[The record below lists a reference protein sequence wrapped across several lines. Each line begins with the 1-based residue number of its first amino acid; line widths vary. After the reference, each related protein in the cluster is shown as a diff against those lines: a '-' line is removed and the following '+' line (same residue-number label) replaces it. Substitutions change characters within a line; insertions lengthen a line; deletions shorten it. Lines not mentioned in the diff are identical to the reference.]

1 MEAIVLTLTPQPTTT
16 TVSQNDASTGENSS
30 PFAPLLN
37 QAISERSSGNL
48 GSGDATEVSNTAE
61 DITHTQ
67 TTPQQAIILT
77 SLFDNSGQQQTMG
90 IFDAGQ
96 DSLQNATVTDALL
109 DIGQQDGNI
118 PADMTHIL
126 GGIGQQSSNTV
137 TFSQLAVT
145 LTGETAQSSNTSP
158 SMPIVSEQSE
168 ALLAELSAGQV
179 LQTSTTLPKQDLPL
193 LLAQIQE
200 IINKNETKGIV
211 VSQQPQADITL
222 DELANLTQ
230 QPTAVSA
237 NAVSAATFGT
247 LAGTGTI
254 TSKALAL
261 PDMTAEPSSGKN
273 PTLRQEI
280 QQQYL
285 DGKINLDQDQS
296 KNDGGSQP
304 SKQDTANGNQSAQGM
319 NSLSSA
325 QVDQTAEAVLFALP
339 SQESG
344 ASQQTAQQAKMYSLP
359 TGTMVAEQEVLNQ
372 VLQRFHLTNRDQST
386 RINLKLHPAELGEL
400 KINLTIKEG
409 TIKASVVA
417 QSQHV
422 QEILEKNMT
431 KLRSVLEQQGFVVE
445 EIIVTAKSENVANFD
460 LFGDQLPNRQDFNFS
475 DNRPTSAGA
484 FEAALDSSI
493 IQANSPEPGVN
504 IRA

>member
-1 MEAIVLTLTPQPTTT
+1 MEAIVLALTPQPTTT
-16 TVSQNDASTGENSS
+16 TVSQNDASTGENTS

-37 QAISERSSGNL
+37 QAIAEKSSGSQGN
-48 GSGDATEVSNTAE
+48 SDATEVINSSE
-61 DITHTQ
+61 DIIDPHTI
-67 TTPQQAIILT
+67 PQQAILLA
-77 SLFDNSGQQQTMG
+77 SLFDNSGQQQTEG

-96 DSLQNATVTDALL
+96 DSLQNFSVIDALL
-109 DIGQQDGNI
+109 DINPQESNI
-118 PADMTHIL
+118 TTDVPQIL
-126 GGIGQQSSNTV
+126 GSSELQATNTLI
-137 TFSQLAVT
+137 FSQLADT
-145 LTGETAQSSNTSP
+145 LTGETVQASNNASP
-158 SMPIVSEQSE
+158 SIPSISEQPE
-168 ALLAELSAGQV
+168 AHLA
-179 LQTSTTLPKQDLPL
+179 TTTLPKQDLPL
-193 LLAQIQE
+193 LLAQLQD

-237 NAVSAATFGT
+237 SAVSAAISGT
-247 LAGTGTI
+247 PAGTGTL
-254 TSKALAL
+254 TSKDLSL

-280 QQQYL
+280 QQQYM
-285 DGKINLDQDQS
+285 DGKINLDQDQA
-296 KNDGGSQP
+296 KNDGGSQS
-304 SKQDTANGNQSAQGM
+304 SKQDTASGNQSAQGM

-325 QVDQTAEAVLFALP
+325 QGDQTSESVLFALP

-344 ASQQTAQQAKMYSLP
+344 STQQISQQGKVYTLP

-372 VLQRFHLTNRDQST
+372 VLQRFHMTNRDQST

-445 EIIVTAKSENVANFD
+445 DIIVTAKSENVANFD
-460 LFGDQLPNRQDFNFS
+460 LFGDQLPNRQDFNFA

>member
-16 TVSQNDASTGENSS
+16 TVSQNDASTGENTS

-37 QAISERSSGNL
+37 QAISEKSSGNL
-48 GSGDATEVSNTAE
+48 GRSETTEAADTSDNTIIDQAV
-61 DITHTQ
+61 
-67 TTPQQAIILT
+67 PLQAIILT
-77 SLFDNSGQQQTMG
+77 SLFDNS
-90 IFDAGQ
+90 
-96 DSLQNATVTDALL
+96 SLEQMESISDDGLVSPQNFSVIDTTLNTV
-109 DIGQQDGNI
+109 QPEGNI
-118 PADMTHIL
+118 PTEMSPIL
-126 GGIGQQSSNTV
+126 GGIGQQSSNTLI
-137 TFSQLAVT
+137 FSQLAVN
-145 LTGETAQSSNTSP
+145 LTGETIQSSNASP
-158 SMPIVSEQSE
+158 SMPIISERSE
-168 ALLAELSAGQV
+168 TPLAGLSAGQV
-179 LQTSTTLPKQDLPL
+179 LQTATTLPKQDLPL

-237 NAVSAATFGT
+237 NAVSAATSGT
-247 LAGTGTI
+247 PAETGTI

-296 KNDGGSQP
+296 KNEGGSQP

-325 QVDQTAEAVLFALP
+325 QGDQTAEAVLFALP

-344 ASQQTAQQAKMYSLP
+344 ATQQIAQQAKIYTLP